1 MRDSVKCADTSAED
15 IDGQTGEREL
25 KGEHYNYVV
34 LLCSKIEVTKIKKSQ
49 YRQSDLEGVCSNG
62 A

>member
-1 MRDSVKCADTSAED
+1 MRDSVKCADTSVED

-34 LLCSKIEVTKIKKSQ
+34 LLCSKIEVTKIKILNKYSH
-49 YRQSDLEGVCSNG
+49 NNT
-62 A
+62 